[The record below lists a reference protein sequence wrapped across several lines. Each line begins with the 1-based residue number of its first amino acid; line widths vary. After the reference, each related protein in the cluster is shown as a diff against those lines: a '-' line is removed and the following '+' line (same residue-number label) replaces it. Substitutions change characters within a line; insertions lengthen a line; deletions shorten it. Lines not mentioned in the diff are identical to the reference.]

1 MRKERELWEKSDD
14 IVHTLD
20 MRHRTGQDRTGSD
33 TMGSR
38 VSFGDSRPQSITE
51 GGGAAKPLPRQSK
64 SPRLINNF

>member
-51 GGGAAKPLPRQSK
+51 GGGERPNLSLGNQRVHVS
-64 SPRLINNF
+64 